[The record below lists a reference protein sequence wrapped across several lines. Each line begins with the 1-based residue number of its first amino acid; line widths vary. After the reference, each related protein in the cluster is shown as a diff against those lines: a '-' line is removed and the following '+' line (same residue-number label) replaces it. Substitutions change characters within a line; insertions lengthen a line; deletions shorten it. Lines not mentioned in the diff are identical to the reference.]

1 MKEFLNLN
9 IPQYH
14 MAAKNTIKK
23 VSSRHV
29 RPDNHILHIC
39 HGDTG
44 RAQVLCDVVQGRGE
58 GSEVYNFLVEIN
70 VRFGPYWFYVKRI
83 VGA

>member
-1 MKEFLNLN
+1 
-9 IPQYH
+9 
-14 MAAKNTIKK
+14 MAAKKK
-23 VSSRHV
+23 FHLVHV

-44 RAQVLCDVVQGRGE
+44 RAQVLCDVVLGRGE

-70 VRFGPYWFYVKRI
+70 FRFGPYWFYVKRV